1 LPSLW
6 PFFAGLNQLEIDL
19 SPKRVDPHDLHPHV
33 VAEAE
38 LLAVAAAF
46 DEVFFFVVVVVVVGE
61 ESKWIGW

>member
-1 LPSLW
+1 MPSLW

-19 SPKRVDPHDLHPHV
+19 SPKRVDACDSNAHV

-38 LLAVAAAF
+38 LAAVTAAF
-46 DEVFFFVVVVVVVGE
+46 DDVFLFVVVVVVVGE